1 MGKMCGHS
9 LVLSVRPGVD
19 APPSDSPTR
28 PIDYETTSID
38 GIGFKLGLGPM
49 GHDGVYRH
57 GYTLNSSFPITT
69 PCFVISA
76 TDPHS
81 TLIVA

>member
-1 MGKMCGHS
+1 MW
-9 LVLSVRPGVD
+9 
-19 APPSDSPTR
+19 AQPSIISAAGSGCSAFRFSHR

-57 GYTLNSSFPITT
+57 GYTLYSSFPITT